1 MTGIDR
7 IQVAESKPIINRV
20 KSIMIRVADESG
32 SDIDEILDDLAGFLP
47 YRGDK
52 KY

>member
-32 SDIDEILDDLAGFLP
+32 SDIDEILDVFPRSFKATCN
-47 YRGDK
+47 
-52 KY
+52 